1 MRRILILGGTTEAR
15 RLAARLAGRH
25 DLAVTLS
32 LAGRTA
38 HPVAQPVP
46 VRIGGF
52 GGAQGLADY
61 LAAERIDALIDAT
74 HPYAAII
81 AANAARAAGAA
92 GVPLLGLR
100 RPPWMAVAGD
110 RWIEVDD
117 VAAAVQALG
126 EAPRRVFLALG
137 RNEIAA
143 FETAPQHR
151 YLVRSVDPIE
161 PPLRVQHANYVVG
174 RGPFSQA
181 DDHALLAAHGIETL
195 VAKNSGGAA
204 TYGKIAAARTL
215 GLDVI
220 MLRRPALPAVP
231 AVETIAE
238 ALAWIDHAGVPCAE
252 REV

>member
-1 MRRILILGGTTEAR
+1 M
-15 RLAARLAGRH
+15 
-25 DLAVTLS
+25 
-32 LAGRTA
+32 
-38 HPVAQPVP
+38 AQPVP

-92 GVPLLGLR
+92 GVPLLALR
-100 RPPWMAVAGD
+100 RPPWVAVAGD

-117 VAAAVQALG
+117 VAAAVRALG

-137 RNEIAA
+137 RNEIAV
-143 FETAPQHR
+143 FEAAPQHY
-151 YLVRSVDPIE
+151 YLVRSVDPVE
-161 PPLRVQHANYVVG
+161 PPLRVAHARYVVG

-181 DDHALLAAHGIETL
+181 DDHALLAAHRIETL

-204 TYGKIAAARTL
+204 TYGKIAAARAL

-220 MLRRPALPAVP
+220 MPRRPALPAVP
-231 AVETIAE
+231 AVGTIAD
-238 ALAWIDHAGVPCAE
+238 ALAWINHAGVPGAE
-252 REV
+252 RDV